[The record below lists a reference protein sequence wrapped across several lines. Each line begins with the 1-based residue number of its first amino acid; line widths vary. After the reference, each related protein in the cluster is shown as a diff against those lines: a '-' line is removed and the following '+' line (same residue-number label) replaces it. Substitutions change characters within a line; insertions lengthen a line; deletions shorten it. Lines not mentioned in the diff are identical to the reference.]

1 MLSLIKKFRNKNK
14 NKKIKGV
21 KGPSPVITVI
31 ILLAVAIFFNG
42 CSIFDPQ
49 TGSLE
54 GVVHRQT
61 TNSTAPL
68 PEAMICVS
76 GSENTTYTDQD
87 GYFLLNEIPAGK
99 RTLTVIK
106 EGYVTLKLLNVYIEP
121 EVVNEANF
129 GEPIILQPKEDTIL
143 YDTAMEYLEQEDYQQ
158 AIDTF
163 LVLRDSYPDSPWA
176 DDAQYYIG
184 NIYEIS
190 GLYIAARDEY
200 ALLLFYYPN
209 SPWADDA
216 RLGIGNC
223 YYFTGDYYHALIQY
237 QAVIDNYPSSDLH
250 PQAQY
255 RIAWCSRRLGNYN
268 QAILDFQQV
277 IDLYPESIY
286 TPPAQYFIGEI
297 YYDLENYE
305 QAIIAFQMTIN
316 NYPLSTWPDDTR
328 LIAPAAYF
336 YIGLCYEIKTEWEN
350 ALLAYQ
356 VIIDEYPDS
365 TWDNGVSIAL
375 QAQERI
381 DFIREN
387 YLPPEESPSDE

>member
-1 MLSLIKKFRNKNK
+1 MKK
-14 NKKIKGV
+14 KGV
-21 KGPSPVITVI
+21 KGPSPVTVI
-31 ILLAVAIFFNG
+31 IIILLMMVAVFFSG
-42 CSIFDPQ
+42 CSIFNPQ

-54 GVVHRQT
+54 GVVHRQMSNST
-61 TNSTAPL
+61 STAPL
-68 PEAMICVS
+68 PEVLICVS

-176 DDAQYYIG
+176 DDAQYYLG
-184 NIYEIS
+184 YIYEIS
-190 GLYIAARDEY
+190 KLYIAARDEY
-200 ALLLFYYPN
+200 SLLLFYYPN

-268 QAILDFQQV
+268 QAISDFQQV

-316 NYPLSTWPDDTR
+316 NYPLSTWLDDTR

-336 YIGLCYEIKTEWEN
+336 YIGHCHEMKEEWEE
-350 ALLAYQ
+350 AIAAYQ
-356 VIIDEYPDS
+356 IIIDEYPDS

>member
-1 MLSLIKKFRNKNK
+1 MKKKD
-14 NKKIKGV
+14 V
-21 KGPSPVITVI
+21 KGPSPVIIIII
-31 ILLAVAIFFNG
+31 ILLMGVAVLFSG
-42 CSIFDPQ
+42 CSIFNPQ

-54 GVVHRQT
+54 GVVHRQMSNST
-61 TNSTAPL
+61 STAPL
-68 PEAMICVS
+68 PEVLICVS

-176 DDAQYYIG
+176 DDAQYYLG
-184 NIYEIS
+184 YIYEIS
-190 GLYIAARDEY
+190 KLYIAARDEY
-200 ALLLFYYPN
+200 SLLLFYYPN

-268 QAILDFQQV
+268 QAISDFQQV

-316 NYPLSTWPDDTR
+316 NYPLSTWLDDTR

-336 YIGLCYEIKTEWEN
+336 YIGHCHEMKEEWEE
-350 ALLAYQ
+350 AIAAYQ
-356 VIIDEYPDS
+356 IIIDEYPDS